1 MFAAEFLY
9 RDFHPRERDV
19 VPEWSSEASF
29 MIPAMASIFGFIEL
43 AFWAAKL
50 YKRLRLEINRPEPDD
65 GVRALW

>member
-19 VPEWSSEASF
+19 LSGWSSEASF
-29 MIPAMASIFGFIEL
+29 VIPAVASIFGFIEL

-50 YKRLRLEINRPEPDD
+50 YDRRLERINRAEQDD
-65 GVRALW
+65 GFRALW